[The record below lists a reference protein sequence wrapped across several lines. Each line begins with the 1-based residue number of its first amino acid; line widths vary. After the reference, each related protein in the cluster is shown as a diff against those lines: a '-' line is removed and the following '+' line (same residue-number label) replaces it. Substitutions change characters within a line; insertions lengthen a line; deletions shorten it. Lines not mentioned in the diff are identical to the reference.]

1 MAKCSNESYQNS
13 ITMKNIKRIIIVVLS
28 VLLVIPVQAQKEK
41 YADLREALFGAG
53 NLNAGGA
60 PANIT
65 WIEDGEKYS
74 FTRNDQFNQEIWIR
88 TVSSGKEE
96 KVFTNEEF
104 TFPGTDQPFRYV
116 SFAWTKDY
124 KYILFQCNFNPIWRY
139 SGNSDY
145 YLYSLKDKSLD
156 LIVKQA
162 FSAEISPDGKKVGY
176 GKDGNLYEYIM
187 ITGEHLQ
194 FTDDAREQVY
204 NGRFGW
210 AQEEEF
216 GLVQGW
222 SWSNDSKYIAYWQS
236 DETEVPIYKLTD
248 FSGHHPEYMEVPYP
262 KVGDNPPLVKIGV
275 INAESGDKKWLDI
288 DLDDGYVPRIYW
300 TSKPNT
306 LAVMWMNRIQSQM
319 KIWFYDVV
327 SGNKNLIMEEISE
340 TWIDIFDFFAGN
352 LHLVY
357 FPDDIEEFFWIS
369 ERDGWAHIYRFDYNG
384 NIINQ
389 VTSGDWEVK
398 GIEAI
403 DTGKEILYYVSTEVT
418 PTDQNLYQV
427 KFDGT
432 GKKRLTTAGGNHNVN
447 VSDNGQYYFDS
458 WSDVNTPREVL
469 LMSSGGK
476 VIEEFTNSD
485 RVLTFLES
493 HVYAPKELFSFTT
506 TDGQKLDGYFIKPI
520 DFDESK
526 KYPLVLDIYGGP
538 GSQGV
543 FNTFGTNGWQQW
555 LAQEGYVIA
564 SVNNR
569 GNGGYGY
576 DFEKI
581 VHRQLGK
588 WESHDFV
595 ETAKYLASLPW
606 VDGDNMAI
614 RGHSYGGY
622 TSSYTMLTYPG
633 VFKVSLTAAPVT
645 DHLLYDCILT
655 ERYMGLMDDN
665 AEGYKQSAVTT
676 HAENLEGHL
685 LLAHSLMDDNVHP
698 QNIFQLVNA
707 LNMAG
712 KDFDLK
718 IYPPGAHGIATD
730 LTTYLLLMQQYT
742 DYLERYLKEDKR

>member
-1 MAKCSNESYQNS
+1 
-13 ITMKNIKRIIIVVLS
+13 MKNLKRILVVLFS
-28 VLLVIPVQAQKEK
+28 VILVVPVSVQAQKEK
-41 YADLREALFGAG
+41 YANLREALFAAG

-60 PANIT
+60 PSNVT

-74 FTRNDQFNQEIWIR
+74 FTRNDQYIQEIWIR
-88 TVSSGKEE
+88 TIKTGKEE
-96 KVFTNEEF
+96 KVFSNEDL
-104 TFPGTDQPFRYV
+104 TFPETEQPFRYV

-124 KYILFQCNFNPIWRY
+124 NYILFQCNFNPIWRF

-145 YLYSLKDKSLD
+145 YLYSVKDKSLD

-176 GKDGNLYEYIM
+176 GKDGDLYEFVFE
-187 ITGEHLQ
+187 TGKHIR

-248 FSGHHPEYMEVPYP
+248 FSGQHPEYMEVPYP
-262 KVGDNPPLVKIGV
+262 KVGDNPPQVKIGV
-275 INAESGDKKWLDI
+275 IDTDNGNKKWMDI
-288 DLDDGYVPRIYW
+288 DLEGGYIPRIYW

-306 LAVMWMNRIQSQM
+306 LTVMWMNRIQSHM

-327 SGNKNLIMEEISE
+327 SGDSRLVMEEESDA
-340 TWIDIFDFFAGN
+340 WIDIFDFFAGN

-369 ERDGWAHIYRFDYNG
+369 ERDGWAHIYRFDYDG

-403 DTGKEILYYVSTEVT
+403 DTGKEMLYYVSTELA
-418 PTDQNLYQV
+418 PTEQNLYQV

-432 GKKRLTTAGGNHNVN
+432 GKKKLTTARGNHNVN
-447 VSDNGQYYFDS
+447 VSDKGQYYFDL
-458 WSDVNTPREVL
+458 WSDVNNPTAVL
-469 LMSSGGK
+469 LMSSKGK
-476 VIEEFTNSD
+476 VIEEFTDNS
-485 RVLTFLES
+485 RVLTYLES

-506 TDGQKLDGYFIKPI
+506 TDGQKLDGYVIKPV
-520 DFDESK
+520 DFDENK

-543 FNTFGTNGWQQW
+543 YNTFETNGWHQW

-576 DFEKI
+576 KFEKI

-588 WESHDFV
+588 WESNDFV

-622 TSSYTMLTYPG
+622 TSIYTMLTHPG
-633 VFKVSLTAAPVT
+633 IFKVSLTAAPVT
-645 DHLLYDCILT
+645 DHLFYDCILT

-665 AEGYKQSAVTT
+665 AEGYKQSAVIT
-676 HAENLEGHL
+676 HAVNLDGHL

-698 QNIFQLVNA
+698 QNTFQLVNA

-718 IYPPGAHGIATD
+718 IYPPGAHGIATNM
-730 LTTYLLLMQQYT
+730 TTYLLLMQQYT
-742 DYLERYLKEDKR
+742 DYLEKHLKEDKRQK

>member
-1 MAKCSNESYQNS
+1 
-13 ITMKNIKRIIIVVLS
+13 MKNIKRIIIVVLS

-327 SGNKNLIMEEISE
+327 SGNKNLIMEETSE

-698 QNIFQLVNA
+698 QNTFQLVNA